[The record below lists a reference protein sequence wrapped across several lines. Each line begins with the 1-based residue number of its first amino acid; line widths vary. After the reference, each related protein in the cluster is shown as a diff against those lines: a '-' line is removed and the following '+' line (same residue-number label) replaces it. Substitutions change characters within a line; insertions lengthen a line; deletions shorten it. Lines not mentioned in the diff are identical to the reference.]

1 MMSNSSPTIPAV
13 GLAASLEKE
22 DRDTLA
28 SYGHFHIAKQGSVLI
43 EQGKPH
49 GCLFFVIE
57 GLFHARR
64 EDDGQ
69 DVLLGRINP
78 GDWIGEVDLFDPSN
92 AICSVVA
99 MEPSQYWVI
108 TRDELEAFIN
118 NYQTPGTMLL
128 IGLASTLGRRIRA
141 VTAKL
146 SEERELARIRQS
158 LFEVPG
164 EAPPTAGG

>member
-1 MMSNSSPTIPAV
+1 MSNSSPTIPAV
-13 GLAASLEKE
+13 GLVSSLEKE

-28 SYGHFHIAKQGSVLI
+28 SYGNFHLAPKGTVLI

-49 GCLFFVIE
+49 GCLFFIIS

-78 GDWIGEVDLFDPSN
+78 GDWVGEVDLFDPSS
-92 AICSVVA
+92 AVCSVIA
-99 MEPSQYWVI
+99 MEESQYWVI
-108 TRDELEAFIN
+108 TRDELEAYFN
-118 NYQTPGTMLL
+118 NYQTAGIMLL
-128 IGLASTLGRRIRA
+128 IGLAGTLGRRIRA

-146 SEERELARIRQS
+146 SEERELAKIRES
-158 LFEVPG
+158 LFE
-164 EAPPTAGG
+164 EPPAE